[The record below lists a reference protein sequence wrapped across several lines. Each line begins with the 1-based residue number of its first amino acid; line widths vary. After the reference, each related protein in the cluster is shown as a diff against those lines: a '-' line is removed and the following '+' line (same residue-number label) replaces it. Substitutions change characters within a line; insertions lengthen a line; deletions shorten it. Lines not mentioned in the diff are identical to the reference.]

1 MSTSFFHARSS
12 VRMWGGT
19 ETDYEHVHEWID
31 ESKKTL
37 GDIRHRALRHHTLGV
52 WEAQQIFGVTI
63 TTSKGRQVAVRE
75 IAERHI
81 IEDLGWLPTPADWLK
96 ELPISAW
103 MGGRQ
108 RRSVRLATLNLEN
121 PNHD

>member
-1 MSTSFFHARSS
+1 
-12 VRMWGGT
+12 MWGGT